1 MDPRILKYY
10 EQELQYLREMGREFA
25 AEFPKIAGRLGM
37 DDLAVADPYVER
49 LLEGVAFLTARIQL
63 RQNAEFS
70 RFTQHLLEMVYPHY
84 LAPTPS
90 MVIARFQPDLNEGE
104 LSQGFV
110 LPRGTALTSVQG
122 KGDQTGCEFRTAQ
135 PVTLWPLE
143 LEKAEYFTRDAPQM
157 NLPAIP
163 GVKAGVR
170 LRLRTTAG
178 LTFDKLALDSL
189 SLYLPGQ
196 DQRRFRLYELLLGT
210 AVAIVVR
217 PADLEAG
224 PPKVLGHTSIRPL
237 GFDSCQALLP
247 TLHRSFEGY
256 RLLDEYFAFPD
267 RFLFVELTGLSETV
281 RQCRGNQLDLIVL
294 FSRHDQTLEGVV
306 TKENFALSCTPAINL
321 FPRRADRIHLSEATE
336 EYQVIPDRTRP
347 LDFEVYSITR
357 VAGLGSS
364 SDEEQQFFPFYAQ
377 NDLTRIDEHKTF
389 YTTNRVPRLL
399 SSRQQQQGPRSGY
412 IGSEVFLTLVD
423 GLEGPCRQSFRQLS
437 VETLCTNRDLALQM
451 PIGRANTDFSLQ
463 ISAPVQSVRILCGPT
478 RPRTSP
484 IHNSGELSWRL
495 INQLSLNYL
504 SLIDNNQKQGAAA
517 LRELL
522 AVYIAAVDPAA
533 LRQIEAVHS
542 VASRPIVRRIPAAGP
557 IMYGRGVEI
566 SLTLDEGGFEGSG
579 AFLLGSVLEEFFA
592 RYVSINS
599 FTETVLHSLTRGEIA
614 RWPLRTGRRHS
625 L

>member
-1 MDPRILKYY
+1 
-10 EQELQYLREMGREFA
+10 
-25 AEFPKIAGRLGM
+25 
-37 DDLAVADPYVER
+37 
-49 LLEGVAFLTARIQL
+49 
-63 RQNAEFS
+63 
-70 RFTQHLLEMVYPHY
+70 
-84 LAPTPS
+84 
-90 MVIARFQPDLNEGE
+90 
-104 LSQGFV
+104 
-110 LPRGTALTSVQG
+110 
-122 KGDQTGCEFRTAQ
+122 
-135 PVTLWPLE
+135 
-143 LEKAEYFTRDAPQM
+143 
-157 NLPAIP
+157 
-163 GVKAGVR
+163 
-170 LRLRTTAG
+170 
-178 LTFDKLALDSL
+178 
-189 SLYLPGQ
+189 
-196 DQRRFRLYELLLGT
+196 
-210 AVAIVVR
+210 
-217 PADLEAG
+217 
-224 PPKVLGHTSIRPL
+224 
-237 GFDSCQALLP
+237 
-247 TLHRSFEGY
+247 
-256 RLLDEYFAFPD
+256 
-267 RFLFVELTGLSETV
+267 LSETI